1 MAILGVVPVVA
12 TAALAVNVPQW
23 GKEARGERS
32 CGLQARSVAGISWS
46 SATSSSRELVAPG
59 GKQGWRARE
68 AWVLEAAWTR
78 RSKGQPSK
86 NRKSW
91 KQRTEKFFKP
101 FILDVFISSKYVHA
115 KVMHRV
121 TSNVVSVAT
130 TNAKDLRNSLPSL
143 IDMNACKLIGQLI
156 AERCIEADVYAVA
169 FDLRKNEKLEGKL
182 AIVIDSAIE
191 HGLTLV

>member
-1 MAILGVVPVVA
+1 MQVRDASL
-12 TAALAVNVPQW
+12 
-23 GKEARGERS
+23 
-32 CGLQARSVAGISWS
+32 SWS
-46 SATSSSRELVAPG
+46 SALSESRALFSPAAPESL
-59 GKQGWRARE
+59 RARE
-68 AWVLEAAWTR
+68 AGVVLAGWTR

-86 NRKSW
+86 NKKSW

-130 TNAKDLRNSLPSL
+130 TNSKDLRNSLPSL
-143 IDMNACKLIGQLI
+143 IDKNACKLIGQLI

-182 AIVIDSAIE
+182 AVVIDSAIE